1 MGGPRDAIERQALAL
16 DQACG
21 VRLDAVLATR
31 RRVAAASGR
40 LEDLIALGA
49 LLADLEN
56 FDEAAAIYHEGYYS
70 YDETSPLPLAWLCFQ
85 LGVLWGELIPEPQPG
100 VAELWYRRALTHL
113 PGYVRARV
121 HLAEIYL
128 RQARSIDA
136 ESLLLA
142 VLSSHEPEVPWRLAE
157 ALGAQGRLEE
167 AESQLDAA
175 RRAFDELLRRHPLA
189 FADHAAEFYVGPGG
203 DCQRAVQLAR
213 MNVLNRPTRRAVML
227 AQAIAT
233 HAAATG
239 CSSWRDEAGSE

>member
-1 MGGPRDAIERQALAL
+1 DFRALDRLDILAARFARADDTFRAALMHAAVASSAHRFEDARAHLARAADMGGPRDAIERQALAL

-56 FDEAAAIYHEGYYS
+56 FDEAAATYHEGYYS
-70 YDETSPLPLAWLCFQ
+70 YDETSPFPLAWLCFQ

-136 ESLLLA
+136 EPLRLA
-142 VLSSHEPEVPWRLAE
+142 V
-157 ALGAQGRLEE
+157 
-167 AESQLDAA
+167 
-175 RRAFDELLRRHPLA
+175 
-189 FADHAAEFYVGPGG
+189 
-203 DCQRAVQLAR
+203 
-213 MNVLNRPTRRAVML
+213 
-227 AQAIAT
+227 
-233 HAAATG
+233 
-239 CSSWRDEAGSE
+239 